1 MKEEYEQMIKGIR
14 ERHDQEQSNFIA
26 RLDSLTQTNE
36 RFASQNQKYIKME
49 SQLYELRQKYK
60 GLSSLNNNVNH
71 LWEVKEVEY
80 SNINEILKTVNN
92 R

>member
-1 MKEEYEQMIKGIR
+1 MIKGIR
-14 ERHDQEQSNFIA
+14 LRHDQQQSNFIN

-36 RFASQNQKYIKME
+36 RFAAQNEKYIKME
-49 SQLYELRQKYK
+49 SELYELRQKYK

-80 SNINEILKTVNN
+80 SNLN
-92 R
+92 